1 MPVLAGCQGA
11 AIPANSVP
19 QTPSYNLNLIENSLS
34 CEQQVTSARDVIYS
48 RPSFHLTAPH
58 GWLNDPCGLGY
69 DPATGLYHLSFQW
82 NPKGNDWGNISW
94 GHSVS
99 PDLISWKTSPEPCLT
114 PLAEYDSCGIF
125 TGCLRSSDI
134 NGAAGALT
142 YIYTSVRRLPL
153 HYTLPYE
160 VGSESLSIAVS
171 RDNGVTWQR
180 LDSNPILPAPPM
192 GLNVTAWRDP
202 YIGVWAAK
210 RGEHDNNILPS
221 PSLSGFLSGG
231 IAGRTPTVFVY
242 SVNPD
247 DLREWKYAG
256 PLVNVGLNFRPS
268 RWSGDLGVNWE
279 TTNWVVLTDHEGTT
293 KNFIIM
299 GVEGCL
305 VSERK
310 QKRVS
315 RSQLWMAVD
324 PRPEQPKCKPIEALA
339 DYAFSGIFDHGCAYA
354 ANSFWDPVTSQY
366 VVYCWITEDDLPD
379 TIRHQQGW
387 SGVISLPRVL
397 KLTTLR
403 NVTKTRCSNFSD
415 VTSIEKEANGEGSF
429 TIRTLGIEP
438 DQRLKK
444 LRRGAQSI
452 MNVPLCDRQ
461 HWDNCVSLTTS
472 RWELKAEF
480 AVGKLCKLVGIEFE
494 HDLDP
499 RNGTVLA
506 WAPCSETFSIHRP
519 PPYDPDINHN
529 PEIAPHTLFTFADE
543 SGMEKEETLR
553 IHAFLDRNVLEVF
566 INERTVISTRI
577 YTPCVESASRLRFFA
592 ELDSGAPNL
601 KHAPAVLL
609 QADLWDGLEV
619 S

>member
-1 MPVLAGCQGA
+1 MPVLAGCEGA
-11 AIPANSVP
+11 AIPANLVSRT
-19 QTPSYNLNLIENSLS
+19 QSYNSNLIENSLS
-34 CEQQVTSARDVIYS
+34 CEQQVTSSRHVLYS
-48 RPSFHLTAPH
+48 RPLFHLTAPR

-99 PDLISWKTSPEPCLT
+99 QDLISWKTSPEPCLT
-114 PLAEYDSCGIF
+114 PSAEYDSCGIF
-125 TGCLRSSDI
+125 TGCFRPSDI
-134 NGAAGALT
+134 NGVAGALT

-180 LDSNPILPAPPM
+180 LDSNPILPAPPPD
-192 GLNVTAWRDP
+192 LNVTAWRDP
-202 YIGVWAAK
+202 YIGVWTAK
-210 RGEHDNNILPS
+210 QGEHDNDILP
-221 PSLSGFLSGG
+221 PLSLSGFLSGG

-247 DLREWKYAG
+247 DLREWTYVG

-305 VSERK
+305 VSERE

-324 PRPEQPKCKPIEALA
+324 PRPEQPKSEPIDALT

-366 VVYCWITEDDLPD
+366 IVYCWITEEDLPD
-379 TIRHQQGW
+379 GIRHRQGW
-387 SGVISLPRVL
+387 SGVISLPRSL

-403 NVTKTRCSNFSD
+403 NVTKTRHSNLSD

-429 TIRTLGIEP
+429 TIRTLGVEP

-444 LRRGAQSI
+444 LRGEAQSI
-452 MNVPLCDRQ
+452 TNVALWDRQ
-461 HWDNCVSLTTS
+461 HCGNYLSLTTS
-472 RWELKAEF
+472 RWELEAEF
-480 AVGKLCKLVGIEFE
+480 AVGKLCKLVGIEFQ
-494 HDLDP
+494 HDL
-499 RNGTVLA
+499 GMSSL
-506 WAPCSETFSIHRP
+506 
-519 PPYDPDINHN
+519 
-529 PEIAPHTLFTFADE
+529 
-543 SGMEKEETLR
+543 SGLR
-553 IHAFLDRNVLEVF
+553 ICPNHLSQHSFLLFLKRL
-566 INERTVISTRI
+566 
-577 YTPCVESASRLRFFA
+577 TPIPRSS
-592 ELDSGAPNL
+592 
-601 KHAPAVLL
+601 
-609 QADLWDGLEV
+609 
-619 S
+619 

>member
-1 MPVLAGCQGA
+1 
-11 AIPANSVP
+11 
-19 QTPSYNLNLIENSLS
+19 
-34 CEQQVTSARDVIYS
+34 
-48 RPSFHLTAPH
+48 
-58 GWLNDPCGLGY
+58 
-69 DPATGLYHLSFQW
+69 
-82 NPKGNDWGNISW
+82 
-94 GHSVS
+94 
-99 PDLISWKTSPEPCLT
+99 
-114 PLAEYDSCGIF
+114 
-125 TGCLRSSDI
+125 
-134 NGAAGALT
+134 
-142 YIYTSVRRLPL
+142 
-153 HYTLPYE
+153 
-160 VGSESLSIAVS
+160 
-171 RDNGVTWQR
+171 
-180 LDSNPILPAPPM
+180 
-192 GLNVTAWRDP
+192 
-202 YIGVWAAK
+202 
-210 RGEHDNNILPS
+210 
-221 PSLSGFLSGG
+221 
-231 IAGRTPTVFVY
+231 
-242 SVNPD
+242 
-247 DLREWKYAG
+247 
-256 PLVNVGLNFRPS
+256 
-268 RWSGDLGVNWE
+268 
-279 TTNWVVLTDHEGTT
+279 
-293 KNFIIM
+293 
-299 GVEGCL
+299 
-305 VSERK
+305 
-310 QKRVS
+310 
-315 RSQLWMAVD
+315 MAVD
-324 PRPEQPKCKPIEALA
+324 PRPEQPKCKPIDALA

-366 VVYCWITEDDLPD
+366 IVYCWITEDDLPD
-379 TIRHQQGW
+379 TTRHQQGW

-403 NVTKTRCSNFSD
+403 NVTKTRCSNLSD

-452 MNVPLCDRQ
+452 TNVPLCGRQ

-592 ELDSGAPNL
+592 ELDSSAPNL

>member
-1 MPVLAGCQGA
+1 MQVLAGCEGA
-11 AIPANSVP
+11 AIPANLVP
-19 QTPSYNLNLIENSLS
+19 QAQPYNLNLVDNSLS
-34 CEQQVTSARDVIYS
+34 CERQVASSRHALHS

-82 NPKGNDWGNISW
+82 NPKGNDWGNMSW

-99 PDLISWKTSPEPCLT
+99 KDLISWKTSPEPCLT
-114 PLAEYDSCGIF
+114 PSTEYDSCGVF
-125 TGCLRSSDI
+125 TGCFRPSNI
-134 NGAAGALT
+134 NGVAGALT

-153 HYTLPYE
+153 HYTLPYK

-180 LDSNPILPAPPM
+180 LDSNPILPAPPP

-202 YIGVWAAK
+202 YIGMWAAK
-210 RGEHDNNILPS
+210 QSEHDNGVLPP

-279 TTNWVVLTDHEGTT
+279 AANWVVLTDDEGAT
-293 KNFIIM
+293 KSFIIM

-305 VSERK
+305 VSDRE
-310 QKRVS
+310 QKRVP

-324 PRPEQPKCKPIEALA
+324 PRPEQPKCEPIDALTG
-339 DYAFSGIFDHGCAYA
+339 YAFSGIFDHGCAYA

-366 VVYCWITEDDLPD
+366 IVYCWITEEDLPD
-379 TIRHQQGW
+379 NIRHQQGW
-387 SGVISLPRVL
+387 SGVISLPRIL
-397 KLTTLR
+397 KLATLR
-403 NVTKTRCSNFSD
+403 NVTKTRRSNLSD
-415 VTSIEKEANGEGSF
+415 VTSIEKEPNGEGSF
-429 TIRTLGIEP
+429 TVRTLGIEP

-444 LRRGAQSI
+444 LRREVQSI
-452 MNVPLCDRQ
+452 ANIALWDRKRCG
-461 HWDNCVSLTTS
+461 NCLSLTTS

-480 AVGKLCKLVGIEFE
+480 AIGKLCKLVGIEIQ

-499 RNGTVLA
+499 RNGTILA

-543 SGMEKEETLR
+543 NGMEKEETLR
-553 IHAFLDRNVLEVF
+553 IQAFLDRNVLEVF
-566 INERTVISTRI
+566 VNERTVISTRI
-577 YTPCVESASRLRFFA
+577 YTPCVESASCLRFFA
-592 ELDSGAPNL
+592 ELDPSASNL
-601 KHAPAVLL
+601 KQTPAVLL
-609 QADLWDGLEV
+609 QADLWDGLEAA
-619 S
+619 

>member
-1 MPVLAGCQGA
+1 MPVLAGCEGA
-11 AIPANSVP
+11 AIPANLVS
-19 QTPSYNLNLIENSLS
+19 QTQSYNSNLIENSLS
-34 CEQQVTSARDVIYS
+34 CEQQVTSSRHVLYS
-48 RPSFHLTAPH
+48 RPLFHLTAPR

-99 PDLISWKTSPEPCLT
+99 QDLISWKTSPEPCLT
-114 PLAEYDSCGIF
+114 PSAEYDSCGIF
-125 TGCLRSSDI
+125 TGCFRPSDI
-134 NGAAGALT
+134 NGVAGALT

-180 LDSNPILPAPPM
+180 LDSNPILPAPPPD
-192 GLNVTAWRDP
+192 LNVTAWRDP
-202 YIGVWAAK
+202 YIGVWTAK
-210 RGEHDNNILPS
+210 QGEHDNDILP
-221 PSLSGFLSGG
+221 PLSLSGFLSGG

-247 DLREWKYAG
+247 DLREWTYVG

-305 VSERK
+305 VSERE

-324 PRPEQPKCKPIEALA
+324 PRPEQPKSEPIDALT

-366 VVYCWITEDDLPD
+366 IVYCWITEEDLPD
-379 TIRHQQGW
+379 GIRHRQGW
-387 SGVISLPRVL
+387 SGVISLPRSL

-403 NVTKTRCSNFSD
+403 NVTKTRHSNLSD

-429 TIRTLGIEP
+429 TIRTLGVEP

-444 LRRGAQSI
+444 LRGEAQSI
-452 MNVPLCDRQ
+452 TNVALWDRQ
-461 HWDNCVSLTTS
+461 HCGNYLSLTTS
-472 RWELKAEF
+472 RWELEAEF
-480 AVGKLCKLVGIEFE
+480 AVGKLCKLVGIEFQ

-499 RNGTVLA
+499 RNSTVLA

-519 PPYDPDINHN
+519 PPYDPGINHN

-566 INERTVISTRI
+566 VNERTVISTRI
-577 YTPCVESASRLRFFA
+577 YTPCVESVSRLRFFA
-592 ELDSGAPNL
+592 ELDPSAPNL
-601 KHAPAVLL
+601 KHAPALL
-609 QADLWDGLEV
+609 LKADLWDGLEA